1 MESWQT
7 ITMAVINI
15 LAIVA
20 SPIIAILISD
30 KQQNKKDKRNDKLWI
45 LKILMTQRI
54 PMNDINYVNALN
66 LIDLIFVDSLSVR
79 NSYKELLN
87 SYSQKE
93 TDCDAEKISRA
104 KTKLI
109 ETIIADIGYKDKIT
123 WDEIQQPYCPKWLLD
138 DIDKKSRIIN
148 AQANV
153 AEIIKSMPI
162 VNNNKSNTEVK
173 KNEQ

>member
-1 MESWQT
+1 
-7 ITMAVINI
+7 
-15 LAIVA
+15 
-20 SPIIAILISD
+20 
-30 KQQNKKDKRNDKLWI
+30 
-45 LKILMTQRI
+45 MTQRI

-93 TDCDAEKISRA
+93 TDFDAEKISRA

-162 VNNNKSNTEVK
+162 VNNNKSNNEVK